1 MKLRTG
7 TFLALGVLVALLLAG
22 VASWYASG
30 SPDGLEKVAEDKGFL
45 SSAEDHGLADSPF
58 AGYATKGVDSGRLSG
73 GLAGVAGVGATLL
86 IGGVLFTAVR
96 RRPSAT
102 SVTAASGTAT
112 SGTATPGTA
121 SRTSAA
127 PGTATPGTAAPGTAS
142 RTSATSAP
150 AGSPDSGARAGD
162 APSASPR

>member
-102 SVTAASGTAT
+102 S
-112 SGTATPGTA
+112 GTATPGTA

-127 PGTATPGTAAPGTAS
+127 PGTATPGTAS
-142 RTSATSAP
+142 LTSATSAS